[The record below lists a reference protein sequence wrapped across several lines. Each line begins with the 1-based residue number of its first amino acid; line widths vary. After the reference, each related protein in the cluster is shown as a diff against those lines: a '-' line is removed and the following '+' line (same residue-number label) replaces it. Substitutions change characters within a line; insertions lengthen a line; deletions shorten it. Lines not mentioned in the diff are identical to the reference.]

1 MKNITEKI
9 SAIADMTALNALPI
23 LRHRE
28 TMITCGDSLK
38 AFIKKIS
45 DWTFRLKSLTATA
58 ADQARFLSFAKSV
71 LLSSAV
77 NSMISILAV
86 SARNIRAKIFR
97 ITNILMFEYKN
108 E

>member
-97 ITNILMFEYKN
+97 ITKQSM
-108 E
+108 